1 MSKKKTR
8 RKLPPI
14 GEGYK
19 KPTSKI
25 SAKEIER
32 IPNSQVAAMRGFD
45 WVPFDR
51 PVEPTTA
58 PPGSDERIAVY
69 RQRHEDGVD
78 IFHEQDV
85 EKTKKVTTKKK
96 VNPTRIVFK

>member
-1 MSKKKTR
+1 MSKKKTKR
-8 RKLPPI
+8 TLPPI

-25 SAKEIER
+25 TAEEVER
-32 IPNSQVAAMRGFD
+32 IPDSQAAAMRGFD
-45 WVPFDR
+45 WIPFDR

-58 PPGSDERIAVY
+58 PTGSEERINVY

-78 IFHEQDV
+78 IFHDRDV
-85 EKTKKVTTKKK
+85 EETKKVTTKRK
-96 VNPTRIVFK
+96 VNPTRVIFK